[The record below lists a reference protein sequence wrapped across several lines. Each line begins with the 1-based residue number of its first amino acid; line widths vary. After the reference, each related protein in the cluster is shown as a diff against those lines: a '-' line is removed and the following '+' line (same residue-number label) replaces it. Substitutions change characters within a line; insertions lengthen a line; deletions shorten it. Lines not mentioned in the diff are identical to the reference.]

1 MPAPEVGVRATI
13 RGYCLLKP
21 ASECRSSRDLGT
33 SAMRAGWNNGRE
45 SMMTISRRGL
55 VGVGVGSVG
64 SLVLARVAPPV
75 AAAQT
80 QASLQMG
87 WIANVENAGEFVA
100 AEKGYY
106 AAEGVDLEL
115 VPGGPGVSV
124 EPLVVSGN
132 ALVGLSQPDN

>member
-1 MPAPEVGVRATI
+1 
-13 RGYCLLKP
+13 
-21 ASECRSSRDLGT
+21 
-33 SAMRAGWNNGRE
+33 
-45 SMMTISRRGL
+45 MTISRRGL
-55 VGVGVGSVG
+55 VGAGVGSAG
-64 SLVLARVAPPV
+64 SLLLARVAPPV

-115 VPGGPGVSV
+115 VPGGPGVYRMLGADFPV
-124 EPLVVSGN
+124 DAAVHAE
-132 ALVGLSQPDN
+132 AKYEGLSLELDDAQSAPWWHAGWRAAPGASPRAPPGTWPAGRRAGGRG